1 HLIHKINELTD
12 RSYILS
18 WKLSIRDNNSSII
31 EYIIERYFKSYL
43 SFIRIETITSITE
56 RKDYTYYGKPN
67 HQTCSNIQ
75 EKNLNS
81 VKHLYITSK
90 EIEDNCVNYFP
101 NVNGLSIKTSVDS
114 IIITLHHIINL
125 LYFTPNVHTLNVS
138 LLFCNININSNK
150 QNEKFQYVLK
160 KNKIQSLVLNGECL
174 FGAIQF
180 IVYLF
185 PRLEYLKTQIERKE
199 IEQILR
205 FLLSKTHNKTRN
217 LFYLCISMV
226 PKVCLKETKMVIKS
240 ENLFNDHSIKYINR
254 DLHLWW

>member
-1 HLIHKINELTD
+1 MDASSQITVKDKYYVSLVWYTYSNDSESELLLYISVKI
-12 RSYILS
+12 
-18 WKLSIRDNNSSII
+18 
-31 EYIIERYFKSYL
+31 
-43 SFIRIETITSITE
+43 

-101 NVNGLSIKTSVDS
+101 NVNELSIKTSVDS
-114 IIITLHHIINL
+114 IITTLH
-125 LYFTPNVHTLNVS
+125 
-138 LLFCNININSNK
+138 
-150 QNEKFQYVLK
+150 Q
-160 KNKIQSLVLNGECL
+160 
-174 FGAIQF
+174 
-180 IVYLF
+180 
-185 PRLEYLKTQIERKE
+185 RKE
-199 IEQILR
+199 IAQILR

>member
-1 HLIHKINELTD
+1 
-12 RSYILS
+12 
-18 WKLSIRDNNSSII
+18 
-31 EYIIERYFKSYL
+31 
-43 SFIRIETITSITE
+43 

-114 IIITLHHIINL
+114 IIITLHRMIPLRQLTKLVINSYVCYMKDIINL